1 MDTNLLKSLS
11 GYLSPE
17 LISEAS
23 SLLGESNSGVTKAL
37 SGAMPTLLSGMLN
50 NANNPSVM
58 DGIFGLVSDKGF
70 DSTKVLSSLP
80 SLLSKSGNAAA
91 LGAGTNMLNLLFGNK
106 QSGLFDLI
114 SSFAGVKSSSTS
126 KLMGMAAPMV
136 LGMIGKSGLN
146 PGSLIKLLT
155 SQEDEIHSALP
166 SGFSDLMGYGKVE
179 KDVKKTIHDMKT
191 PEPDK
196 PNNKWLWPLLLAVAA
211 LALFYF
217 MRNCNKEEVVAPV
230 EPVVD
235 TVAVAPVV
243 EAPKVD
249 VDFVKL
255 GNLLIVKLP
264 NGVELNAPEL
274 GMENKLNLWLADP
287 AKLVDKDTWF
297 DFDRLLFDTGMA
309 TLQPKSQEQLKNIA
323 EILMAYPNVEVKI
336 GGYTDNV
343 GDPKANLKLSEER
356 AKTVM
361 QNLVDMGI
369 DAKRLT
375 AEGYGE
381 KHPVA
386 SNDTDEGKAQN
397 RRIAMRVTKK

>member
-146 PGSLIKLLT
+146 AGSLIKLLT
-155 SQEDEIHSALP
+155 SQKDEIHSALP

-309 TLQPKSQEQLKNIA
+309 TLQPKSREQLKNIA

>member
-1 MDTNLLKSLS
+1 MDTNLLKSLN
-11 GYLSPE
+11 GYLTPE

-37 SGAMPTLLSGMLN
+37 SGTMPTLLSGMLN
-50 NANNPSVM
+50 NANNPKVM
-58 DGIFGLVSDKGF
+58 DGIFGLVNDKGF

-80 SLLSKSGNAAA
+80 SLLSGSGNAAT

-126 KLMGMAAPMV
+126 KLMGMAAPMI

-146 PGSLIKLLT
+146 AGSLIKLLT
-155 SQEDEIHSALP
+155 SQKDEIHSALP
-166 SGFSDLMGYGKVE
+166 SGFSDLMGYGKIE
-179 KDVKKTIHDMKT
+179 KDVKKAIHNVRT
-191 PEPDK
+191 PEPEK
-196 PNNKWLWPLLLAVAA
+196 PKNKWLWPLLLAAAA

-249 VDFVKL
+249 VDFVHL
-255 GNLLIVKLP
+255 GNLLIFKLP
-264 NGVELNAPEL
+264 NGIELNAPEL
-274 GMENKLNLWLADP
+274 GVENKLNLWLADP
-287 AKLVDKDTWF
+287 AKVVDKDTWF
-297 DFDRLLFDTGMA
+297 DFDRLLFATGES
-309 TLQPKSQEQLKNIA
+309 TLLPKSQEQLKNVV
-323 EILMAYPNVEVKI
+323 EILKAYPNVELKI
-336 GGYTDNV
+336 GGYTDNT
-343 GDPKANLKLSEER
+343 GDPKANQKLSEDR
-356 AKTVM
+356 AKSVM
-361 QNLVDMGI
+361 NEMVAMGI

-386 SNDTDEGKAQN
+386 SNDTEEGKALN

>member
-11 GYLSPE
+11 GYITPE
-17 LISEAS
+17 LISEAA
-23 SLLGESNSGVTKAL
+23 SLLGESNSGITKAL

-50 NANNPSVM
+50 NANNPKVM
-58 DGIFGLVSDKGF
+58 DGIFGLVNDKGF
-70 DSTKVLSSLP
+70 DSTKILSSLP
-80 SLLSKSGNAAA
+80 SLLSGGGNTAT
-91 LGAGTNMLNLLFGNK
+91 LGTGTSMLNLLFGNK

-114 SSFAGVKSSSTS
+114 SRFAGVKSSSTS
-126 KLMGMAAPMV
+126 KMMGMAAPLI

-146 PGSLIKLLT
+146 AGSLIKLLT
-155 SQEDEIHSALP
+155 SQKDEIHSALP
-166 SGFSDLMGYGKVE
+166 SGFSDLMGYGKIE
-179 KDVKKTIHDMKT
+179 KDVKKAIHNVKT
-191 PEPDK
+191 PEPEK
-196 PNNKWLWPLLLAVAA
+196 PKNKWLWPLLLAVAA

-249 VDFVKL
+249 VDFAHL
-255 GNLLIVKLP
+255 GNLLLIKLP
-264 NGVELNAPEL
+264 NGIELNAPEL

-287 AKLVDKDTWF
+287 AKLVDKNTWF
-297 DFDRLLFDTGMA
+297 DFDRLLFDTGEA
-309 TLQPKSQEQLKNIA
+309 TLLPKSQEQLKNIV
-323 EILMAYPNVEVKI
+323 EVLKSYPNVEVKI

-343 GDPKANLKLSEER
+343 GDPKANLKLSDDR
-356 AKTVM
+356 AKSVM
-361 QNLVDMGI
+361 NEMVTMGI
-369 DAKRLT
+369 DAKRLK

-386 SNDTDEGKAQN
+386 SNDTEEGKALN
-397 RRIAMRVTKK
+397 RRISMRVTKK

>member
-1 MDTNLLKSLS
+1 MDTNLLKSIR
-11 GYLSPE
+11 GYLTPE

-23 SLLGESNSGVTKAL
+23 SLLGESKSGVTKAL

-155 SQEDEIHSALP
+155 SQKDEIHSALP

-179 KDVKKTIHDMKT
+179 KDVKKTIRDMKT

-249 VDFVKL
+249 VDFVHL
-255 GNLLIVKLP
+255 GNLLIFKLP
-264 NGVELNAPEL
+264 NGIELNAPEL
-274 GMENKLNLWLADP
+274 GVENKLNLWLADP
-287 AKLVDKDTWF
+287 AKVVDKDTWF
-297 DFDRLLFDTGMA
+297 DFDRLLFATGES
-309 TLQPKSQEQLKNIA
+309 TLLPKSQEQLKNVV
-323 EILMAYPNVEVKI
+323 EILKAYPNVELKI
-336 GGYTDNV
+336 GGYTDNT
-343 GDPKANLKLSEER
+343 GDPKANQKLSEAR

-361 QNLVDMGI
+361 NEMVAMGI

-375 AEGYGE
+375 AEGYGD

-386 SNDTDEGKAQN
+386 SNDTEEGKALN
-397 RRIAMRVTKK
+397 RRISMRVTKK

>member
-1 MDTNLLKSLS
+1 
-11 GYLSPE
+11 
-17 LISEAS
+17 
-23 SLLGESNSGVTKAL
+23 
-37 SGAMPTLLSGMLN
+37 
-50 NANNPSVM
+50 
-58 DGIFGLVSDKGF
+58 
-70 DSTKVLSSLP
+70 
-80 SLLSKSGNAAA
+80 
-91 LGAGTNMLNLLFGNK
+91 
-106 QSGLFDLI
+106 
-114 SSFAGVKSSSTS
+114 
-126 KLMGMAAPMV
+126 
-136 LGMIGKSGLN
+136 
-146 PGSLIKLLT
+146 
-155 SQEDEIHSALP
+155 
-166 SGFSDLMGYGKVE
+166 
-179 KDVKKTIHDMKT
+179 
-191 PEPDK
+191 
-196 PNNKWLWPLLLAVAA
+196 
-211 LALFYF
+211 

-323 EILMAYPNVEVKI
+323 EVLKAYPNVEVKI

-386 SNDTDEGKAQN
+386 SNDTEEGKALN

>member
-37 SGAMPTLLSGMLN
+37 SGPMPTLLSGMLN

-146 PGSLIKLLT
+146 AGSLIKLLT
-155 SQEDEIHSALP
+155 SQKDVIHSALP

-287 AKLVDKDTWF
+287 AKLVDKVTWF
-297 DFDRLLFDTGMA
+297 DFDRLLFDTEMA

-369 DAKRLT
+369 NAKRLT